1 MELEARSV
9 YFFSQQDEDFFFE
22 WIGRIGC
29 INNVVGRGDTLYIG
43 LDQNAVLED
52 EVWEIVA
59 VFSRY
64 RVPLAQLGAL
74 DRAGYSRVLR
84 KELRR
89 LSAQKSEGTQELE

>member
-1 MELEARSV
+1 MELEAKNV

-22 WIGRIGC
+22 WISRIAC
-29 INNVVGRGDTLYIG
+29 INSVVGRGDTIYLG
-43 LDQNAVLED
+43 LDPSAVLED

-64 RVPLAQLGAL
+64 RVPLAQLGEL

-84 KELRR
+84 KELRKWGI
-89 LSAQKSEGTQELE
+89 QTKEDPEELE

>member
-1 MELEARSV
+1 M
-9 YFFSQQDEDFFFE
+9 
-22 WIGRIGC
+22 
-29 INNVVGRGDTLYIG
+29 VGRGGTIYIG

-89 LSAQKSEGTQELE
+89 WSAQKAEGTQELE